1 MLSAY
6 FLIPLIF
13 CIVATPIHVIGLI
26 LLFSHEDSNI
36 HGTQKYLIVS
46 LSLTEIS
53 FLTLSTT
60 RGFVWFTDTST
71 KIAGELIEAYSIIV
85 SSNMYYFTMFAIT
98 VDRFLKI
105 ILNIRYPL
113 YWKAKNTKTFLLIF
127 FSILNGLYIS
137 YFSLVLI
144 FAWHKMPLVMAKFY
158 YSYIVPVFDITFVA
172 IASGV
177 YGYIFATIFKNRKAD
192 ERLQKQVTG
201 STGNV
206 SSTKIHVP
214 FWIVLTFM
222 LFWVLPDIMMGI
234 NITFQFPT
242 EFYISNLILYRIGYM
257 ADPII
262 YIFNLKKVKLQ
273 IRRLKTAG
281 SSLVH

>member
-6 FLIPLIF
+6 FWILLSF
-13 CIVATPIHVIGLI
+13 CMVATPIHVIGLI
-26 LLFSHEDSNI
+26 LLFNHDDSNI

-60 RGFVWFTDTST
+60 RSFVWYTDTST

-85 SSNMYYFTMFAIT
+85 SSNMYYFTMFGIT
-98 VDRFLKI
+98 IDRFLKI
-105 ILNIRYPL
+105 ILNIKYPL
-113 YWKAKNTKTFLLIF
+113 YWKAKNTKTFLLVF

-137 YFSLVLI
+137 YMSVVLI
-144 FAWHKMPLVMAKFY
+144 FAWYKMPLVMAKFY
-158 YSYIVPVFDITFVA
+158 YNYIVPVFDITFVA

-192 ERLQKQVTG
+192 ERLRKRVTG

-206 SSTKIHVP
+206 ASTKIHVP
-214 FWIVLTFM
+214 FWIVLTFI

-242 EFYISNLILYRIGYM
+242 EFYVSNLILYRIGYM

-262 YIFNLKKVKLQ
+262 YIFNLKKVKVHV
-273 IRRLKTAG
+273 RRLRAAT

>member
-13 CIVATPIHVIGLI
+13 CIVATSIHVIGLI

-36 HGTQKYLIVS
+36 HGTQKYLVVS

-60 RGFVWFTDTST
+60 RSFVWFTDTST

-137 YFSLVLI
+137 YLSLVLI

-172 IASGV
+172 VASGV
-177 YGYIFATIFKNRKAD
+177 CGYIFATIFKNRKAD
-192 ERLQKQVTG
+192 KRLRKQVTG

-234 NITFQFPT
+234 NFTFQFPT

-273 IRRLKTAG
+273 VRRLRTAA
-281 SSLVH
+281 SNLVH

>member
-6 FLIPLIF
+6 FWILLSF
-13 CIVATPIHVIGLI
+13 CMVATPIHVIGLI
-26 LLFSHEDSNI
+26 LLFNHDDSNI

-60 RGFVWFTDTST
+60 RSFVWYTDTST

-85 SSNMYYFTMFAIT
+85 SSNMYYFTMFGIT
-98 VDRFLKI
+98 IDRFLKI
-105 ILNIRYPL
+105 ILNIKYPL
-113 YWKAKNTKTFLLIF
+113 YWKAKNTKTFLLVF

-137 YFSLVLI
+137 YMSLVLI
-144 FAWHKMPLVMAKFY
+144 FAWYKMPLVMAKFY
-158 YSYIVPVFDITFVA
+158 YNYIVPVFDITFVA

-177 YGYIFATIFKNRKAD
+177 YGYIFATFFKNRKAD
-192 ERLQKQVTG
+192 ERLRKRVTG

-206 SSTKIHVP
+206 ASTKIQVP
-214 FWIVLTFM
+214 FWIVLTFI

-242 EFYISNLILYRIGYM
+242 EFYVSNLILYRIGYM

-262 YIFNLKKVKLQ
+262 YIFNLKKVKVHV
-273 IRRLKTAG
+273 RRLRAAT

>member
-1 MLSAY
+1 MMSVY

-13 CIVATPIHVIGLI
+13 CMVVTPIHVIGLI
-26 LLFSHEDSNI
+26 LLFNQDDSNI

-53 FLTLSTT
+53 FLTLSAT
-60 RGFVWFTDTST
+60 RGIVWYTDTSA
-71 KIAGELIEAYSIIV
+71 KIAAELIEAYSIIV

-98 VDRFLKI
+98 IDRFLKI

-113 YWKAKNTKTFLLIF
+113 YWKVKNTKTFLVVYFL
-127 FSILNGLYIS
+127 ILNGLYIS
-137 YFSLVLI
+137 YLTLVLI

-158 YSYIVPVFDITFVA
+158 YNHIVPVFDITFVGT
-172 IASGV
+172 ASGV
-177 YGYIFATIFKNRKAD
+177 HGYIFAKIFKKRKAD
-192 ERLQKQVTG
+192 KRLRKQVTG

-206 SSTKIHVP
+206 ASTKIHVP
-214 FWIVLTFM
+214 FWIVLTFI
-222 LFWVLPDIMMGI
+222 LFWVVPDIMMGI

-273 IRRLKTAG
+273 IRRLITAA
-281 SSLVH
+281 SSLVN

>member
-1 MLSAY
+1 MMSVY

-13 CIVATPIHVIGLI
+13 CMVVTPIHVIGLI
-26 LLFSHEDSNI
+26 LLFNQDDSNI

-53 FLTLSTT
+53 FLTLSAT
-60 RGFVWFTDTST
+60 RGIVWYTDTSA
-71 KIAGELIEAYSIIV
+71 KIAAELIEAYSIIV

-98 VDRFLKI
+98 IDRFLKI

-113 YWKAKNTKTFLLIF
+113 YWKVKNTKTFLVVYFL
-127 FSILNGLYIS
+127 ILNGLYIS
-137 YFSLVLI
+137 YLTLVLI
-144 FAWHKMPLVMAKFY
+144 FAWHKMSLVMAKFY
-158 YSYIVPVFDITFVA
+158 YNYIVPVFDITFVGT
-172 IASGV
+172 ASGV
-177 YGYIFATIFKNRKAD
+177 YGYIFATIFKKRKAD
-192 ERLQKQVTG
+192 KRLRKQVTG

-206 SSTKIHVP
+206 ASTKIHVP
-214 FWIVLTFM
+214 FWIVLTFI
-222 LFWVLPDIMMGI
+222 LFWVVPDIMMGI

-262 YIFNLKKVKLQ
+262 YIFNLKEVKFQ
-273 IRRLKTAG
+273 IMRLRAAA
-281 SSLVH
+281 SCLVH

>member
-13 CIVATPIHVIGLI
+13 CMVATPIHVIGLI
-26 LLFSHEDSNI
+26 FLFNHDDSNI

-60 RGFVWFTDTST
+60 RGFVWYTDTST
-71 KIAGELIEAYSIIV
+71 NIAGELIEAYSIIV

-98 VDRFLKI
+98 IDRFLKV

-113 YWKAKNTKTFLLIF
+113 YWKAKNTKTFLLVYF
-127 FSILNGLYIS
+127 LILNGLYIS
-137 YFSLVLI
+137 YLSLVLI
-144 FAWHKMPLVMAKFY
+144 FAWHKIPMVMAKFY
-158 YSYIVPVFDITFVA
+158 YNYIVLVFDIAFVA

-177 YGYIFATIFKNRKAD
+177 YGYIFATILKNRKAD
-192 ERLQKQVTG
+192 ERLRKRVTG

-206 SSTKIHVP
+206 ASTKIHVP
-214 FWIVLTFM
+214 FWIVLTFT

-242 EFYISNLILYRIGYM
+242 ECYILNLILYRIGFM

-262 YIFNLKKVKLQ
+262 YIFNLKKVKFQ
-273 IRRLKTAG
+273 IRRLRAAA

>member
-1 MLSAY
+1 MMSVY

-13 CIVATPIHVIGLI
+13 CMVVTPIHVIGLI
-26 LLFSHEDSNI
+26 LLFNQDDSNI

-53 FLTLSTT
+53 FLTLTAT
-60 RGFVWFTDTST
+60 RGIVWYTDTSA
-71 KIAGELIEAYSIIV
+71 KIAAELIEAYSIIV

-98 VDRFLKI
+98 IDRFLKI

-113 YWKAKNTKTFLLIF
+113 YWKVKNTKTFLVVYFL
-127 FSILNGLYIS
+127 ILNGLYIS
-137 YFSLVLI
+137 YLTLVLI

-158 YSYIVPVFDITFVA
+158 YNYIVPVFDITFVGT
-172 IASGV
+172 ASGV
-177 YGYIFATIFKNRKAD
+177 YGYIFATIFKKRKAD
-192 ERLQKQVTG
+192 KRLRKQVTG

-206 SSTKIHVP
+206 ASTKIHVP
-214 FWIVLTFM
+214 FWIVLTFI
-222 LFWVLPDIMMGI
+222 LFWVVPDIMMGI

-262 YIFNLKKVKLQ
+262 YIFNLKKVKFQ
-273 IRRLKTAG
+273 IIRLRAAA
-281 SSLVH
+281 SCLVH

>member
-6 FLIPLIF
+6 FWILLSF
-13 CIVATPIHVIGLI
+13 CMVATPIHVIGLI
-26 LLFSHEDSNI
+26 LLFNHDDSNI

-60 RGFVWFTDTST
+60 RSFVWYTDTST

-85 SSNMYYFTMFAIT
+85 SSNMYYFTMFGIT
-98 VDRFLKI
+98 IDRFLKI
-105 ILNIRYPL
+105 ILNIKYPL
-113 YWKAKNTKTFLLIF
+113 YWKAKNTKTFLLVF

-137 YFSLVLI
+137 YMSLVLI
-144 FAWHKMPLVMAKFY
+144 FAWYKMPLVMAKFY
-158 YSYIVPVFDITFVA
+158 YNYIVPVFDITFVA

-177 YGYIFATIFKNRKAD
+177 YGYIFATFFKNRKAD
-192 ERLQKQVTG
+192 ERLRKRVTG

-206 SSTKIHVP
+206 ASTKIQVP
-214 FWIVLTFM
+214 FWIVLTFI
-222 LFWVLPDIMMGI
+222 LFWLLPDIMMGI

-242 EFYISNLILYRIGYM
+242 EFYVSNLILYRIGYM

-262 YIFNLKKVKLQ
+262 YIFNLKKVKVHV
-273 IRRLKTAG
+273 RRLRAAT